1 MTGFVHC
8 VLSSEYRNDAT
19 CEQFVQRNQQLQH
32 EIAALRREMEVL
44 QTKAVGGR
52 QQEGPVE
59 CCPCKSSDVPIR
71 VLVDTTKNETTA
83 SPYWV
88 VTTGD
93 CVLEED
99 CLTSPNYPESYE
111 HNDLCIVSILDEW
124 FGTLDV
130 QYFDVS
136 NSDSLHVNEVQYS
149 GSYAEA
155 TSVPLNGVVPVG
167 SILWSTTDGAGA
179 YGGFEIC
186 RTAPCV
192 PGTSNSAG
200 SSSDN
205 PCSSCSQ
212 GEYTSIYGAT
222 VCDSC
227 EAGHF
232 TAEDGSSVCVPCAS
246 GRVAVSTG
254 SSFCAECGYDDS
266 LYFVCRVCAVGHF
279 ASDVNSSA
287 CRPCAPGQYSSWAG
301 STACSD
307 RRYGYFANESGQTDC
322 YGCHDEASPGG
333 DFSWLWTTRRK
344 ELWDGEMA
352 WYEVDGS
359 DTIDECG
366 CFFGCPVES

>member
-1 MTGFVHC
+1 MLIVMVWMGIVTGFVHC
-8 VLSSEYRNDAT
+8 VLSCEYGNDAT
-19 CEQFVQRNQQLQH
+19 CEQLVQRNEQLQH

-44 QTKAVGGR
+44 QTKAMGGR

-130 QYFDVS
+130 QYFDVP

-179 YGGFEIC
+179 HGGFEIC

-200 SSSDN
+200 SSSSDN

-212 GEYTSIYGAT
+212 GEYTSTYGAT

-227 EAGHF
+227 EEGHF
-232 TAEDGSSVCVPCAS
+232 TAEDGSSVCEPCA
-246 GRVAVSTG
+246 A
-254 SSFCAECGYDDS
+254 
-266 LYFVCRVCAVGHF
+266 GHF

-287 CRPCAPGQYSSWAG
+287 CRPCDPGQYISWAG
-301 STACSD
+301 STRCYD
-307 RRYGYFANESGQTDC
+307 CDYGHFANESGQTDC
-322 YGCHDEASPGG
+322 YECHDEASPGG
-333 DFSWLWTTRRK
+333 DFWWLWTTMRK
-344 ELWDGEMA
+344 EPGGAGVRWMVVTRLKSAVVLG
-352 WYEVDGS
+352 VPG
-359 DTIDECG
+359 
-366 CFFGCPVES
+366 